1 MNKCYKCKKEFVAT
15 HKSGIHKYYQCP
27 CGRGKWSY

>member
-1 MNKCYKCKKEFVAT
+1 MNKCYKCKKEFVAL
-15 HKSGIHKYYQCP
+15 YQAGVKKWYECP